1 MLDSEYEEFIL
12 LFYGCRAIFNSLDII
27 RKDIFIAFK
36 IKIYNKL
43 DGIMIDIINELKDV
57 DIISYSY
64 YNHLLFKSVK
74 FKYKLK
80 YYELK
85 IYLDFSNR
93 EQIKFKINDVETVSI
108 PIDELSKNNV
118 TKMLSNKF
126 I

>member
-57 DIISYSY
+57 DIISYSH

>member
-93 EQIKFKINDVETVSI
+93 EQIKFKINDVETISI